1 VVYDVKSLPQ
11 TNDQDPLVS
20 VIIIFLNEERFLEE
34 AIESVLAQT
43 YTRWELLLVDDG
55 STDRSTEI
63 ARRYAQEHPHRIVYL
78 EHPQHANRGMSAS
91 RNLGVRNARGTYIAY
106 LDGDDAWLPNKL
118 ERQVA
123 LLRANPDAVMV
134 YGPLLWWQSW
144 TGLPEDQNKDFLYGL
159 DDTDMHLEGDRLM
172 SPPALLS
179 LFIEHEPFIPAGVMV
194 ERRVLEE
201 VGGAE
206 EQFRANYEDA
216 VVHAK
221 VCLRYPVYLSSE
233 CWYKYRIHPDSCARV
248 TLQQG
253 AMDNDRRLFLEWLE
267 RYVAEQGVQDRVL
280 ARALRNAL
288 LPYRRPALYALQQ
301 LIRKAVAH
309 SMHAARAIV
318 RAALPQA
325 VRVRLRNRM
334 PGPRQSPQV

>member
-1 VVYDVKSLPQ
+1 MSRQSPTVEQ
-11 TNDQDPLVS
+11 TPLVS
-20 VIIIFLNEERFLEE
+20 VIIIFLNEERFLKE

-63 ARRYAQEHPHRIVYL
+63 ARGYAREYPQSISYL

-91 RNLGVRNARGTYIAY
+91 RNLGVRHARGTYIAY
-106 LDGDDAWLPNKL
+106 LDGDDVWLPNKL

-159 DDTDMHLEGDRLM
+159 DDTDMHLQGDRLIH
-172 SPPALLS
+172 PPTLLS

-206 EQFRANYEDA
+206 EHFRANYEDA

-221 VCLRYPVYLSSE
+221 VCLRYPVYVSNE

-253 AMDNDRRLFLEWLE
+253 AMDHDRRRFLEWVE
-267 RYVAEQGVQDRVL
+267 QYVSEQGVQDRVL
-280 ARALRNAL
+280 VRALRRAL
-288 LPYRRPALYALQQ
+288 LPYRQPMVYALQK
-301 LIRKAVAH
+301 LMRRAVATSAH
-309 SMHAARAIV
+309 
-318 RAALPQA
+318 A
-325 VRVRLRNRM
+325 VRRITRSAFPRSVRERLRKRM
-334 PGPRQSPQV
+334 PKRSHSPQE